1 MATGA
6 SLAMSAGFLD
16 AFARLPGQQQRGVTS
31 MISKFGVTSRSSGL
45 HLEPLKRSRDAR
57 VRSIRIDRDYR
68 AIVRA
73 PDTGTTHLLLWVD
86 KHDDAYKWAERH
98 ECKVN
103 PETGAVQIYDCAEIT
118 QAVPPLT
125 TAANV
130 RQSSG
135 PFAALR
141 EQKLVRIGVPEAMVS
156 MVRSIRDEDDL
167 EEKKAQL
174 PEEAYESLFF
184 LLAGDSYEEV
194 VRGMELPDAPVDTN
208 DVTKALTRDE
218 SRSRFVLVH
227 DEAELEAVLSA
238 PLAKWRVFLHPTQR
252 RLVER
257 DWNGPVRLLGAAGTG
272 KTVVAMHRARWLA
285 SHRGSG
291 KILFITFT
299 KNLATDIWK
308 SLGTICSPPDLKR
321 IEVTNLDAW
330 VVRFL
335 KSRGYDHGIAYSRD
349 QEGWRNA
356 LQSRPSELNLPGRF
370 FETEW
375 EQIVQAKGVS
385 TLDEY
390 KRVSR
395 MGRGT
400 RLNRID
406 RIKIWKVFEDYKLY
420 LASRGVKA
428 PEDAYRDA
436 IALINSD
443 RSHLGYSS
451 VIVDEAQDLGSA
463 AFELIRSLVPPD
475 KNDIFITG
483 DCHQRIYGRKAILGH
498 CGIDIH
504 GRARKLYL
512 NYRTTEQTR
521 AWSSRLL
528 EGRKIDD
535 LDGGRDDNTR
545 IRSLTNGP
553 EPMVRCFPTA
563 EDQASFLAS
572 DLKRLQAGGENLAD
586 ICIVA
591 RSKAERDA
599 VRDAIKRL
607 GVATELIDRQSDD
620 RTRSG
625 VRLAT
630 MHRVK
635 GLEFERIVLVSV
647 NAGLVPPKARWD
659 SVTSDSEREE
669 LETTERALLYVA
681 ASRAKKAVQV
691 LSYGKQARFLGI

>member
-1 MATGA
+1 
-6 SLAMSAGFLD
+6 
-16 AFARLPGQQQRGVTS
+16 
-31 MISKFGVTSRSSGL
+31 MISKFGVDSRSSGL
-45 HLEPLKRSRDAR
+45 NLEPLKRSRDSR

-73 PDTGTTHLLLWVD
+73 PDKGTTHLLLWVD

-98 ECKVN
+98 ECKIN
-103 PETGAVQIYDCAEIT
+103 PETGAVQIYGCAEID
-118 QAVPPLT
+118 QAVPPLAT
-125 TAANV
+125 PETV
-130 RQSSG
+130 GPSGG
-135 PFAALR
+135 PFASLQER
-141 EQKLVRIGVPEAMVS
+141 KLVRIGVPVAMVS
-156 MVRSIRDEDDL
+156 MVKSIRDEDDL

-174 PEEAYESLFF
+174 PEEAYQSLFY

-194 VRGMELPDAPVDTN
+194 VRGMELPDEPVDLD
-208 DVTKALTRDE
+208 DVAKALGRDE

-227 DEAELEAVLSA
+227 DEAELEAVLNA

-285 SHRGSG
+285 SHGGAR
-291 KILFITFT
+291 KILFVTFT
-299 KNLATDIWK
+299 KNLATDIRK
-308 SLGTICSPPDLKR
+308 SLGTICTPRELER

-335 KSRGYDHGIAYSRD
+335 KTKGYDHHIEYGRD
-349 QEGWRNA
+349 QDGWRKA
-356 LQSRPSELNLPGRF
+356 LQSRPAELNLPRGF
-370 FETEW
+370 FEAEW
-375 EQIVQAKGVS
+375 EQVVQAKGVS
-385 TLDEY
+385 TLDDY

-395 MGRGT
+395 LGRGT
-400 RLNRID
+400 RLNRVD
-406 RIKIWKVFEDYKLY
+406 RIKVWKVFAEYKLY
-420 LASRGVKA
+420 LASRGIKE

-436 IALINSD
+436 ISLIKADKSD
-443 RSHLGYSS
+443 LGYSS

-463 AFELIRSLVPPD
+463 SFELIRSLVLPD

-498 CGIDIH
+498 CGIDIR

-535 LDGGRDDNTR
+535 LDGGRDDNSR
-545 IRSLTNGP
+545 IRSLTKGP
-553 EPMVRCFPTA
+553 EPMVRCFATA
-563 EDQASFLAS
+563 EDQALFLAS
-572 DLKRLQAGGENLAD
+572 DLKRLKAVGENLAD

-591 RSKAERDA
+591 RSRAERDA
-599 VRDAIKRL
+599 VRAAIEEL
-607 GVATELIDRQSDD
+607 GVATDVIDRQSDD
-620 RTRSG
+620 RTRTG

-647 NAGLVPPKARWD
+647 NAGLVPPKPRWN
-659 SVTSDSEREE
+659 SVATDSEREE

-691 LSYGKQARFLGI
+691 LSYGKQSSLLPG

>member
-1 MATGA
+1 
-6 SLAMSAGFLD
+6 
-16 AFARLPGQQQRGVTS
+16 
-31 MISKFGVTSRSSGL
+31 MISKFGVDSRSSGL
-45 HLEPLKRSRDAR
+45 HLEPFKRSRDSR

-73 PDTGTTHLLLWVD
+73 PDKGTTHLLLWVD

-98 ECKVN
+98 ECKIN
-103 PETGAVQIYDCAEIT
+103 PETGAVQIYDCAEIG
-118 QAVPPLT
+118 QAVPHLAAAE
-125 TAANV
+125 TAG
-130 RQSSG
+130 QSGG
-135 PFAALR
+135 PFASLQER
-141 EQKLVRIGVPEAMVS
+141 KLVRIGVPVAMVP
-156 MVRSIRDEDDL
+156 MVKSIRDEDDL

-174 PEEAYESLFF
+174 PEEAYQSLFY

-194 VRGMELPDAPVDTN
+194 VRGMELPDDPVDPD
-208 DVTKALTRDE
+208 DVAKALARDE

-227 DEAELEAVLSA
+227 DEAELEAVLNA

-285 SHRGSG
+285 SHGGSR
-291 KILFITFT
+291 KILFVTFT
-299 KNLATDIWK
+299 KNLATDIRN
-308 SLGTICSPPDLKR
+308 SLGTICSPRELER

-335 KSRGYDHGIAYSRD
+335 KTKGYDHRIEYGRD
-349 QEGWRNA
+349 QDGWRKA
-356 LQSRPSELNLPGRF
+356 LQSRPAELNLSHGF
-370 FETEW
+370 FEAEW
-375 EQIVQAKGVS
+375 EQVVQAKGVS
-385 TLDEY
+385 TLDDY

-395 MGRGT
+395 LGRGT
-400 RLNRID
+400 RLNRVD
-406 RIKIWKVFEDYKLY
+406 RIKVWKVFEDYKLY
-420 LASRGVKA
+420 LASRGIKE

-436 IALINSD
+436 ISLIKADKSD
-443 RSHLGYSS
+443 LGYSS

-463 AFELIRSLVPPD
+463 SFKLIRSLVLPD

-498 CGIDIH
+498 CGIDIR

-528 EGRKIDD
+528 EGRMIDD
-535 LDGGRDDNTR
+535 LDGGRDDNSR
-545 IRSLTNGP
+545 IRSLTKGP
-553 EPMVRCFPTA
+553 EPMVRCFATA

-572 DLKRLQAGGENLAD
+572 GLKRLQAAGENLAD
-586 ICIVA
+586 ICVVA

-599 VRDAIKRL
+599 VRAAIEGL
-607 GVATELIDRQSDD
+607 GVTTDLIDRQSDD
-620 RTRSG
+620 RTRTG

-635 GLEFERIVLVSV
+635 GLEFERIILVSV
-647 NAGLVPPKARWD
+647 NAGLVPPKPRWD
-659 SVTSDSEREE
+659 SVATDSERQE

-691 LSYGKQARFLGI
+691 LSFGKQSSLLLG

>member
-1 MATGA
+1 MAQGA

-31 MISKFGVTSRSSGL
+31 MISKFGVDSRSSGL
-45 HLEPLKRSRDAR
+45 HLEPLKRSRDTR

-73 PDTGTTHLLLWVD
+73 PENGTTHLLLWVD

-98 ECKVN
+98 ECKIN
-103 PETGAVQIYDCAEIT
+103 PETGAVQIYGCAEID
-118 QAVPPLT
+118 QAVSPLAT
-125 TAANV
+125 PETV
-130 RQSSG
+130 GPSGG
-135 PFAALR
+135 PFASLQER
-141 EQKLVRIGVPEAMVS
+141 KLVRIGVPVAMVS
-156 MVRSIRDEDDL
+156 MVKSIRDEDDL
-167 EEKKAQL
+167 EDKKAQL
-174 PEEAYESLFF
+174 PEEAYQSLFY

-194 VRGMELPDAPVDTN
+194 VRGMELPDDPVDPN
-208 DVTKALTRDE
+208 DVAKALARDE

-227 DEAELEAVLSA
+227 DEAELEAVLNA

-285 SHRGSG
+285 SHGGSR
-291 KILFITFT
+291 KILFVTFT
-299 KNLATDIWK
+299 KNLATDIRK
-308 SLGTICSPPDLKR
+308 SLGTICTPRELER

-335 KSRGYDHGIAYSRD
+335 KTKGYDHRIEYGRD
-349 QEGWRNA
+349 QDGWRKA
-356 LQSRPSELNLPGRF
+356 LQSRPAELNLPRGF
-370 FETEW
+370 FEAEW
-375 EQIVQAKGVS
+375 EQVVQAKGVS
-385 TLDEY
+385 TLEDY

-395 MGRGT
+395 LGRGT
-400 RLNRID
+400 RLNRVD
-406 RIKIWKVFEDYKLY
+406 RIKVWKVFAEYKLY
-420 LASRGVKA
+420 LASRGIKE

-436 IALINSD
+436 IALIKADKSD
-443 RSHLGYSS
+443 LGYRS

-463 AFELIRSLVPPD
+463 SFELIRSLVLPD

-498 CGIDIH
+498 CGIDIR

-535 LDGGRDDNTR
+535 LDGGRDDNSR
-545 IRSLTNGP
+545 IRSLTRGP
-553 EPMVRCFPTA
+553 EPMVRCFATA
-563 EDQASFLAS
+563 ADQALFLAS
-572 DLKRLQAGGENLAD
+572 DLKRLKAVGEHLAD

-599 VRDAIKRL
+599 VRAAIEGL
-607 GVATELIDRQSDD
+607 GVATDLIDRQSDERS
-620 RTRSG
+620 RTG

-647 NAGLVPPKARWD
+647 NAGLIPPKPLWD
-659 SVTSDSEREE
+659 LAATDSERQE

-691 LSYGKQARFLGI
+691 LSYGKQSSLLRG